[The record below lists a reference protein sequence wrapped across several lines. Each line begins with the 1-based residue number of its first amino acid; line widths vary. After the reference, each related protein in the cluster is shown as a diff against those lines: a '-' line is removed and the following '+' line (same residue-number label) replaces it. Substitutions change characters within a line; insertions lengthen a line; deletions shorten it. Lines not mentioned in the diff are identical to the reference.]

1 LNKINQIVV
10 KSYKYKLIQRNKTWN
25 KVTFDENTYYF
36 NERNNKQIVF
46 DLDSFEDNNRFND
59 EINSK
64 YF

>member
-1 LNKINQIVV
+1 MNKINQIVV